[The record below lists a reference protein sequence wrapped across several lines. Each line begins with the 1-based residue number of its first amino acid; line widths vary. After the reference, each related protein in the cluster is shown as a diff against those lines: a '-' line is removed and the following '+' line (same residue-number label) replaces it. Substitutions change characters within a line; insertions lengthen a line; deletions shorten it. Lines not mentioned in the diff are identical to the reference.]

1 MDGIIDAELLQRMKA
16 MPRYKIRE
24 VPIRNNPCG
33 AICPE
38 YQRGDC
44 PGEVWA
50 CKEYSKFRSG

>member
-1 MDGIIDAELLQRMKA
+1 MDAIIDAEELQKRKA

-24 VPIRNNPCG
+24 EPIKCNPCG
-33 AICPE
+33 CICPE

-50 CKEYSKFRSG
+50 CLVYRKYRSE